1 MGFEVGVISDEL
13 GSIKGR
19 ERKIEGSVEAWLRWA
34 EENPVNGFEI
44 RTCGGRYVHLLK
56 PNEAKQAA
64 RLIHQAGLRVHALA
78 AGLGK
83 EDLSVKARVKRQLAT
98 IDTLI
103 GNAQIFQTNRIRVF
117 AGWRRRDLPGS
128 WDDILR
134 FFEKALKKI
143 PEGIVLCIEN
153 EPATGCAT
161 LGDIARLAKAFGND
175 PRIGAIYDPGNSG
188 YDVSLIH
195 ALRILGKIEN
205 RPLLDFVNQFIA
217 QEVREY
223 GSIIRLVHAKNTIL
237 DEDGVKTRT
246 VKLDSGMVDFPTF
259 FWLLKEKR
267 IDVPIDL
274 EPHRP
279 KAGQLDDAVRAVPG
293 GPGYGDPEIAT
304 EDYKILTTML
314 KEPK

>member
-1 MGFEVGVISDEL
+1 MSFPIGIISDEI

-19 ERKIEGSVEAWLRWA
+19 EREIEGSVEAWLKWA
-34 EENPVNGFEI
+34 EKNPVDGLEI
-44 RTCGGRYVHLLK
+44 RTCGGKYIHLLTQS
-56 PNEAKQAA
+56 EAKRAA

-83 EDLSVKARVKRQLAT
+83 DDLNVKARVKRQLAT
-98 IDTLI
+98 IDNLV
-103 GNAQIFQTNRIRVF
+103 GNAQIFQTNRIRAF

-134 FFEKALKKI
+134 FFEKVLKKI

-161 LGDIARLAKAFGND
+161 LGDIARLAEAFGND
-175 PRIGAIYDPGNSG
+175 PRIGAIYDPGNLG
-188 YDVSLIH
+188 YDVSLVH
-195 ALRILGKIEN
+195 ALRALSKRN
-205 RPLLDFVNQFIA
+205 RSTDLLNDFITW
-217 QEVREY
+217 EVRDY
-223 GSIIRLVHAKNTIL
+223 GSIIRLVHAKNTVL
-237 DEDGVKTRT
+237 GKDGVRTKT
-246 VKLDSGMVDFPTF
+246 VKLDIGIVHFPSF
-259 FWLLKEKR
+259 FVSLRMNK

-293 GPGYGDPEIAT
+293 GPGYGDPEVAA
-304 EDYKILTTML
+304 EDYRILTTML
-314 KEPK
+314 KELK